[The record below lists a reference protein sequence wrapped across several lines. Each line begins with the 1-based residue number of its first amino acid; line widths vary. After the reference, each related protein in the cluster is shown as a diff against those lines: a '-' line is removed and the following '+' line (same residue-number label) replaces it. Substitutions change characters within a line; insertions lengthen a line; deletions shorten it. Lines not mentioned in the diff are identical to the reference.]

1 MSLTVFNDNGD
12 DKKDVEVAAEAE
24 DDTEWASGDEMEVDE
39 ITPTISTL
47 QTHLVITFLEACQR
61 QLKGLL
67 LVAVDDAIQR
77 ASERPIPINCAFL
90 IMHFLLYALLY
101 FFIRTVVSDYLD
113 GMERTMCVINN
124 IVSSL
129 PLVTFDNLLNELN
142 AAGYNLISLAQ
153 TCLRISLTILEQI
166 VLKEKSSSTS
176 STGIFIFI

>member
-47 QTHLVITFLEACQR
+47 QTHLVKTFLEACQR

-67 LVAVDDAIQR
+67 VAVDDAIQG

-90 IMHFLLYALLY
+90 IMHFLLYGLL
-101 FFIRTVVSDYLD
+101 
-113 GMERTMCVINN
+113 
-124 IVSSL
+124 
-129 PLVTFDNLLNELN
+129 TF
-142 AAGYNLISLAQ
+142 SF
-153 TCLRISLTILEQI
+153 
-166 VLKEKSSSTS
+166 VL
-176 STGIFIFI
+176 